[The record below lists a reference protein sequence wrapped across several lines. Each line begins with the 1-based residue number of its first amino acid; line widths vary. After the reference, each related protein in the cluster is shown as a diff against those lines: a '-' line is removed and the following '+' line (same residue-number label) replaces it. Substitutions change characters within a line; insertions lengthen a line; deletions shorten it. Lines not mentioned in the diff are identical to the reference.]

1 MVLFGLEIK
10 PMVRKLRPRS
20 TSRRSVRRVASSA
33 RRPTRG
39 IARFYP
45 KNVWAYLTSRKGLR
59 MMAIVAGVILAI
71 IVGVFLW
78 FAKDLPSPNKINA
91 RVSAQTTKLYDRTG
105 QHVLVEIYGDKNRSL
120 IEFNQMPQY
129 IKDATVAVE
138 DKDFYKHGAFSVFGL
153 ARAFS
158 GLIFRDPSRGGGS
171 TITQQYVKNALL
183 TGERSYARK
192 IKELILSIE
201 IEQLYKK
208 DDILKLYLNE
218 IPYGSTAYGV
228 QAAAKTYFNKDA
240 KDLTLA
246 QSAMLAA
253 MPQAPSYYSPYGQ
266 HTDALIARQRKVID
280 KMAEQ
285 KFISSDQATEAKKD
299 DVLAQLV
306 PYRPYANVTAP
317 HFVQYVRELLE
328 DKYGVKQTNEG
339 GLKVITSI
347 DVDKQKLAESSVS
360 KNMNSVRKFGGSNAA
375 LVSADPASGE
385 VLAMVG
391 SYDYGDEKFGTFNVA
406 VADRQPGSS
415 FKPITYATLFKKNYG
430 AGTTLYDVTTDFGAG
445 YKPKNYTNRT
455 YGVQSVRTSL
465 ASSLNIPAVKA
476 LYMAG
481 VPEAL
486 STAKDMG
493 ITTLNR
499 SASDYGLSLTLGSG
513 EVKLTEMVNAYST
526 FPNGGQHRKPVYVL
540 KVTDSTGKVLEE
552 NKPENNR
559 PKQALDPQIAYVI
572 SNILSDNN
580 ARTSL
585 GVFSR
590 NNPLTLGNR
599 PVAAKTGT
607 TEDYKDAWTMGYT
620 TKVVTG
626 VWAGNNNN
634 TPMTQSASIVSAP
647 IWHDYMAEVTKDD
660 PIEQF
665 KRPSGIKDVEIDA
678 QTGHAVTSST
688 KQKRTDIF
696 PSWYKAPL
704 ADASQ
709 TGKIDKVSKK
719 LITDCTPPDAIE
731 TVTSGAI
738 HAEIPATDIA
748 YKRWEPPVA
757 ALASSLGYGSGGTL
771 PTEKDNVHDC
781 GDSRPSVALSVSPG
795 SGSTFTL
802 TATVSAGKFSPS
814 SITYLIDGNEISSQN
829 INSAGSFSIT
839 NSPPAGS
846 HTYSVRV
853 IDSGYYAATSNNQV
867 VTATASASP
876 AASMSCAAGACSV
889 SASSSGSALKSI
901 EVFYNNI
908 SQGKRTSG
916 NLANTYW
923 GGWNN
928 GWSARAIATD
938 NNGAQGIANFP

>member
-1 MVLFGLEIK
+1 
-10 PMVRKLRPRS
+10 MVRKLRPR
-20 TSRRSVRRVASSA
+20 TNSRRTVRRAAPSTRNKV
-33 RRPTRG
+33 RG
-39 IARFYP
+39 IARFNP
-45 KNVWAYLTSRKGLR
+45 KNVWAYLTSRQGLR
-59 MMAIVAGVILAI
+59 MLAIVTGVVLAM
-71 IVGVFLW
+71 IVGIFLW

-129 IKDATVAVE
+129 VKDATVAVE
-138 DKDFYKHGAFSVFGL
+138 DKDFYKHGAFSIFGL

-158 GLIFRDPSRGGGS
+158 GIVFRDPTRGGGS

-218 IPYGSTAYGV
+218 IPYGSTAYGI

-240 KDLTLA
+240 KDLTLS

-266 HTDALIARQRKVID
+266 HTDALIARQHKVLD

-285 KFISSDQATEAKKD
+285 RFITTDQATEAKKD
-299 DVLAQLV
+299 NVLAQLV
-306 PYRPYANVTAP
+306 PYRPYANITAP

-347 DVDKQKLAESSVS
+347 DVDKQKLAEDAVS
-360 KNMNSVRKFGGSNAA
+360 KNMSSIRKFGGSNAA

-385 VLAMVG
+385 VMAMVG
-391 SYDYGDEKFGTFNVA
+391 SYNYGDEKFGTFNVA

-455 YGVQSVRTSL
+455 YGVQSVRSSL
-465 ASSLNIPAVKA
+465 ASSLNIPAVKS

-486 STAKDMG
+486 GTAKDLG

-499 SASDYGLSLTLGSG
+499 SADNYGLSLTLGSG
-513 EVKLTEMVNAYST
+513 EVKLTEMVNAYSAFAT
-526 FPNGGQHRKPVYVL
+526 GGQHRKPVYVL
-540 KVTDSTGKVLEE
+540 KVTDPTGKVLEE

-559 PKQALDPQIAYVI
+559 PKQAIDPQIAYII

-580 ARTSL
+580 ARSSL
-585 GVFSR
+585 GIFPR

-620 TKVVTG
+620 TRVVTG

-647 IWHDYMAEVTKDD
+647 IWHDYMAEVTKND

-665 KRPSGIKDVEIDA
+665 KRPAGIKEVTIDA
-678 QTGHAVTSST
+678 QTGHAATNAT

-696 PSWYKAPL
+696 PSWYKAPF
-704 ADASQ
+704 ADISQ
-709 TGKIDKVSKK
+709 TGNIDKVSKK
-719 LITDCTPPDAIE
+719 LATDCTPPDAIE
-731 TVTSGAI
+731 TVTSGAM
-738 HAEIPATDIA
+738 HAEIPASDPA

-757 ALASSLGYGSGGTL
+757 ALANSLGYGSGGAL
-771 PTEKDNVHDC
+771 PTEKDDVHSC
-781 GDSRPSVALSVSPG
+781 SDSKPSVALNVTPS
-795 SGSTFTL
+795 SGTVFTL
-802 TATVSAGKFSPS
+802 TASISAGKFSPT
-814 SITYLIDGNEISSQN
+814 SITFLMDGNEISNQN
-829 INSAGSFSIT
+829 IDTSGNISIT
-839 NSPPAGS
+839 NTPPAGS
-846 HTYSVRV
+846 HTYSARV
-853 IDSGYYAATSNNQV
+853 IDSGYYSATSNSQV
-867 VTATASASP
+867 ITATASASP
-876 AASMSCAAGACSV
+876 TVSMSCAAGACSV
-889 SASSSGSALKSI
+889 SASTGDSTIKSI

-916 NLANTYW
+916 NLATTYW

-928 GWSARAIATD
+928 SWVARAIATD
-938 NNGAQGIANFP
+938 SNGAQGVANFP

>member
-1 MVLFGLEIK
+1 
-10 PMVRKLRPRS
+10 MVRKLRPRS
-20 TSRRSVRRVASSA
+20 TARRTVRRGIASSRTKA
-33 RRPTRG
+33 HG
-39 IARFYP
+39 LARFYP
-45 KNVWAYLTSRKGLR
+45 KNVWSYLTSRQGLR
-59 MMAIVAGVILAI
+59 MMAIVAGVGLAFV
-71 IVGVFLW
+71 VGVFLW

-120 IEFNQMPQY
+120 IEFNQMPQS
-129 IKDATVAVE
+129 IKDATVAIE
-138 DKDFYKHGAFSVFGL
+138 DKDFYKHGAFSIFGL

-158 GLIFRDPSRGGGS
+158 GIVFRDPSRGGGS

-183 TGERSYARK
+183 TGERSYSRK
-192 IKELILSIE
+192 IKELILAIE

-240 KDLTLA
+240 KDLTLS

-266 HTDALIARQRKVID
+266 HRDALIARQHVVLD

-285 KFISSDQATEAKKD
+285 KFITSQEAEAAKKD
-299 DVLAQLV
+299 DIFAQLV

-347 DVDKQKLAESSVS
+347 DVDKQKIAEEAVS
-360 KNMNSVRKFGGSNAA
+360 KNMTSVRKFGGSNAA
-375 LVSADPASGE
+375 LVSADPTNGQ

-415 FKPITYATLFKKNYG
+415 FKPITYSTLFKKNYG
-430 AGTTLYDVTTDFGAG
+430 AGTTMYDVTTDFGAG

-481 VPEAL
+481 VSDAL
-486 STAKDMG
+486 RTAKDLG

-499 SASDYGLSLTLGSG
+499 PADDYGLSLTLGSG
-513 EVKLTEMVNAYST
+513 EVKLTEMVNAYSA
-526 FPNGGQHRKPVYVL
+526 FPTGGQHRKPVYIM
-540 KVTDSTGKVLEE
+540 KVTDPTGKVLED

-559 PKQALDPQIAYVI
+559 PKQVLDPQIAYII

-580 ARTSL
+580 ARTAL

-626 VWAGNNNN
+626 VWAGNNDN

-647 IWHDYMAEVTKDD
+647 IWHDYMAEVTKND

-665 KRPSGIKDVEIDA
+665 SKPTGIKTVELDA
-678 QTGHAVTSST
+678 QTGHAVTTST
-688 KQKRTDIF
+688 KQKRSDIF
-696 PSWYKAPL
+696 PSWYKL
-704 ADASQ
+704 SNSEGVRS
-709 TGKIDKVSKK
+709 GKIDKVSKK
-719 LITDCTPPDAIE
+719 LATDCTPPDAVE
-731 TVTSGAI
+731 EVTAGAI
-738 HAEIPATDIA
+738 HAEIPANDPA
-748 YKRWEPPVA
+748 YSRWEPPVA
-757 ALASSLGYGSGGTL
+757 ALARSLGYSSGGAL
-771 PTEKDNVHDC
+771 PTENDDVHSC
-781 GDSRPSVALSVSPG
+781 GDSKPSVSLSVTPS
-795 SGSTFTL
+795 SGSVFTL
-802 TATVSAGKFSPS
+802 TANVTAGKFTPTT
-814 SITYLIDGNEISSQN
+814 ITYLIDGVEISSQN
-829 INSAGSFSIT
+829 ISSGGVFSIT
-839 NSPPAGS
+839 NSPAAGS
-846 HTYSVRV
+846 HSYSVRV
-853 IDSGYYAATSNNQV
+853 IDNGYYSSTSNAITV
-867 VTATASASP
+867 SATASASP
-876 AASMSCAAGACSV
+876 TVSMSCGGGTCTV
-889 SASSSGSALKSI
+889 SASPSGSTLKSI

-908 SQGKRTSG
+908 SQGKRTAG
-916 NLANTYW
+916 NLATTLW
-923 GGWNN
+923 GGWSN
-928 GWSARAIATD
+928 GFSGRAVATD
-938 NNGAQGIANFP
+938 NSGAQGNATYP

>member
-1 MVLFGLEIK
+1 MA
-10 PMVRKLRPRS
+10 RKLRPRS
-20 TSRRSVRRVASSA
+20 SYRRNVRRASA
-33 RRPTRG
+33 VTG
-39 IARFYP
+39 IKAHGLARFYP
-45 KNVWAYLTSRKGLR
+45 KNIWRYLTSRQGMR
-59 MMAIVAGVILAI
+59 MIAIAAGVGLAL
-71 IVGVFLW
+71 VVAVFLW

-91 RVSAQTTKLYDRTG
+91 RVSAQTTKLFDRTG
-105 QHVLVEIYGDKNRSL
+105 QKVLVEIYGDKNRSL
-120 IEFNQMPQY
+120 IEFNQMPQSV
-129 IKDATVAVE
+129 KDATVAIE
-138 DKDFYKHGAFSVFGL
+138 DKDFYKHGAFSVFGI

-158 GLIFRDPSRGGGS
+158 GIIFRDPSRGGGS

-192 IKELILSIE
+192 IKELILAIE

-218 IPYGSTAYGV
+218 IPYGSTAYGI
-228 QAAAKTYFNKDA
+228 QAAAKTYFSKDA

-266 HTDALIARQRKVID
+266 HRDALIARQHKVLD

-285 KFISSDQATEAKKD
+285 KYITTDEAVAAKKD

-347 DVDKQKLAESSVS
+347 DLDKQKLAEDAIA
-360 KNMNSVRKFGGSNAA
+360 KNMNSVRRFGGSNAA

-406 VADRQPGSS
+406 AAERQPGSS
-415 FKPITYATLFKKNYG
+415 FKPITYSALFKKNYG
-430 AGTTLYDVTTDFGAG
+430 AGTTIYDVTTDFGAG
-445 YKPKNYTNRT
+445 YKPRNYTGRT

-481 VPEAL
+481 VPE
-486 STAKDMG
+486 SINTAKDMG
-493 ITTLNR
+493 ISTLNR
-499 SASDYGLSLTLGSG
+499 PASDYGLSLTLGSG
-513 EVKLTEMVNAYST
+513 EVKLTEMVNAYSA
-526 FPNGGQHRKPVYVL
+526 FPTGGQHRKPIYIT

-559 PKQALDPQIAYVI
+559 PKQAIDPQIAYII

-580 ARTSL
+580 ARSAL
-585 GVFSR
+585 GVFPR

-620 TKVVTG
+620 TRLVTG

-634 TPMTQSASIVSAP
+634 TPMSQSASIVSAP
-647 IWHDYMAEVTKDD
+647 IWHDYMAEATKND

-665 KRPSGIKDVEIDA
+665 KRPSGIKEVEIDA
-678 QTGHAVTSST
+678 QTGHTVTGST
-688 KQKRTDIF
+688 KQKRVDIF
-696 PSWYKAPL
+696 PSWYKATA
-704 ADASQ
+704 ADSSQ

-719 LITDCTPPDAIE
+719 LATDCTPPDAIE
-731 TVTSGAI
+731 SVTASAM
-738 HAEIPATDIA
+738 HAEIPPTDPA
-748 YKRWEPPVA
+748 YKRWESPVA
-757 ALASSLGYGSGGTL
+757 ALANSLGYGSGGTL
-771 PTEKDNVHDC
+771 PTDKDDAHSC
-781 GDSRPSVALSVSPG
+781 GDARPSVSLNVTPS
-795 SGSTFTL
+795 SGATFTL
-802 TATVSAGKFSPS
+802 SATVAAGKFTPTL
-814 SITYLIDGNEISSQN
+814 ITYLIDGNEISSQN
-829 INSAGSFSIT
+829 ISSGGTFSIT
-839 NSPPAGS
+839 NTPPAGN
-846 HTYSVRV
+846 HVYSARV
-853 IDSGYYAATSNNQV
+853 MDNGYYSSTSNSQT
-867 VTATASASP
+867 VTATAASAP
-876 AASMSCAAGACSV
+876 APTVSMSCGGASCTV
-889 SASSSGSALKSI
+889 SAAASGSSLKSI

-908 SQGKRTSG
+908 SQGKRTAG
-916 NLANTYW
+916 NLATTFW
-923 GGWNN
+923 GSWHN
-928 GWSARAIATD
+928 GLAGRAVATD
-938 NNGAQGIANFP
+938 DNGAQGNATFP

>member
-1 MVLFGLEIK
+1 
-10 PMVRKLRPRS
+10 
-20 TSRRSVRRVASSA
+20 
-33 RRPTRG
+33 
-39 IARFYP
+39 
-45 KNVWAYLTSRKGLR
+45 
-59 MMAIVAGVILAI
+59 MAIAAGVGLAT

-105 QHVLVEIYGDKNRSL
+105 QKVLVEIYGDKNRSL
-120 IEFNQMPQY
+120 IEFDQMPKSV
-129 IKDATVAVE
+129 KDATVAIE
-138 DKDFYKHGAFSVFGL
+138 DKDFYKHGAFSVFGI

-158 GLIFRDPSRGGGS
+158 GIIFRDPSRGGGS

-192 IKELILSIE
+192 IKELILAIE

-208 DDILKLYLNE
+208 EDILKLYLNE
-218 IPYGSTAYGV
+218 IPYGSTAYGI

-266 HTDALIARQRKVID
+266 HRDALVARQHKVLE

-285 KFISSDQATEAKKD
+285 KYITAEEADAAAKE
-299 DVLAQLV
+299 DVFAQLV

-317 HFVQYVRELLE
+317 HFVQYIREILE

-347 DVDKQKLAESSVS
+347 DLDKQKLAEEAVS
-360 KNMNSVRKFGGSNAA
+360 KNMSSVKRFGGSNAA
-375 LVSADPASGE
+375 LVSADPATGE

-391 SYDYGDEKFGTFNVA
+391 SYDYADEKFGTFNVA
-406 VADRQPGSS
+406 VAERQPGSS
-415 FKPITYATLFKKNYG
+415 FKPITYASLFKKNYG

-476 LYMAG
+476 LYLAG
-481 VPEAL
+481 VPESI

-493 ITTLNR
+493 ITTLDR
-499 SASDYGLSLTLGSG
+499 SADNYGLSLTLGSG
-513 EVKLTEMVNAYST
+513 EVKLTEMVNAYSV
-526 FPNGGQHRKPVYVL
+526 FPSGGQHRKPVYIM
-540 KVTDSTGKVLEE
+540 KVTDPTGKVLEE
-552 NKPENNR
+552 NKPDSNR
-559 PKQALDPQIAYVI
+559 PKQALDPQIAYMI

-580 ARTSL
+580 ARSAL
-585 GVFSR
+585 GVFPR

-620 TKVVTG
+620 TKLVTG

-634 TPMTQSASIVSAP
+634 TPMSQSASIVSAP
-647 IWHDYMAEVTKDD
+647 IWHDYMLAATKDD

-665 KRPSGIKDVEIDA
+665 KRPAGIKEVEIDA
-678 QTGHAVTSST
+678 QTGSAVTTST

-696 PSWYKAPL
+696 PAWYKVPVARDS
-704 ADASQ
+704 A

-719 LITDCTPPDAIE
+719 LATDCTPPDAIE
-731 TVTSGAI
+731 TVTASAM
-738 HAEIPATDIA
+738 HAEIPSTDLA

-757 ALASSLGYGSGGTL
+757 ALAKSLGYSGGGTL
-771 PTEKDNVHDC
+771 PTEKDDAHSCSDAK
-781 GDSRPSVALSVSPG
+781 PSVSLSVSPSTG
-795 SGSTFTL
+795 TTFTL
-802 TATVSAGKFSPS
+802 TATVTAGKFTPS
-814 SITYLIDGNEISSQN
+814 TITYLIDGSEISTQN
-829 INSAGSFSIT
+829 IGGGGILTVSHT
-839 NSPPAGS
+839 PPAGNHS
-846 HTYSVRV
+846 YSVRV
-853 IDSGYYAATSNNQV
+853 VDSGYYTATSNAALVNA
-867 VTATASASP
+867 TTASAP
-876 AASMSCAAGACSV
+876 APTVSISCGGANCSV
-889 SASSSGSALKSI
+889 SAAAAGASLKSI

-916 NLANTYW
+916 NLANTLW
-923 GGWNN
+923 GSWYSGL
-928 GWSARAIATD
+928 SARAVATD
-938 NNGAQGIANFP
+938 NNGLEGSDTYP